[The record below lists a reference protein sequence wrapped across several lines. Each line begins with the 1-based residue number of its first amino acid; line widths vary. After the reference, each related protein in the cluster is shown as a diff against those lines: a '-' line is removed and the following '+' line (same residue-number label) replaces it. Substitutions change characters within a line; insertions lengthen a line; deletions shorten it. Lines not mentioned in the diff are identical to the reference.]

1 MIRPSVIHRF
11 EIRPTMIRAFLAL
24 ALAAGLL
31 GLLHAQSGQTISI
44 LMLDGKTGK
53 PLVPNNYIV
62 RFNHLDAFHNE
73 ALQLNDDGLGKV
85 VVPANAT
92 FISVQG
98 TFHTSLDIYI
108 NCDAGMEKN
117 TSTLHWYP
125 ISEILNSGV
134 AAANECF
141 KGKYAEA
148 THVTAK
154 PGEFI
159 FFVRET
165 NWRESA
171 N

>member
-1 MIRPSVIHRF
+1 MIRPKASPIV
-11 EIRPTMIRAFLAL
+11 IRPTMIRAFLAI

-92 FISVQG
+92 VISVQG
-98 TFHTSLDIYI
+98 TFHNSLDIYI

-134 AAANECF
+134 AAANGCF